1 MFKKTALFLQGGIP
15 KGSSVMRIILVIMA
29 MITSGKKLVMVMVMT
44 GLGWW
49 QNNDDRMIM
58 TMMMARW
65 GYMSAVYHNTDTCW
79 LRRTFSLAARPKI
92 NLCDDDVRTW
102 ERQKYLELIL
112 FDLYLRKTA
121 SWKILTWTGPI
132 SPGVVLV
139 QSSEE
144 IIVQGALGPD
154 WMELPRNVYSPLL
167 PYHSYMDFWYK
178 EYPQTFIKNRNLC
191 SLALCHIIV
200 GPIWTISSKLNPPAK
215 YWCALHQSS
224 Y

>member
-1 MFKKTALFLQGGIP
+1 
-15 KGSSVMRIILVIMA
+15 
-29 MITSGKKLVMVMVMT
+29 MITMM
-44 GLGWW
+44 
-49 QNNDDRMIM
+49 M

-79 LRRTFSLAARPKI
+79 LRRTFGLAARPKI

-102 ERQKYLELIL
+102 ERYKYLELIL

-121 SWKILTWTGPI
+121 SWKILTWTGPK

-154 WMELPRNVYSPLL
+154 WMELPRNVYSPLR
-167 PYHSYMDFWYK
+167 PYHSDIWISD
-178 EYPQTFIKNRNLC
+178 TRNIHKHSSKIGIC
-191 SLALCHIIV
+191 AVSLYA
-200 GPIWTISSKLNPPAK
+200 ISSWVRFGQFPLNWILPPSIDVPCMYILK
-215 YWCALHQSS
+215 YIHYVWEGRENVREIV
-224 Y
+224 

>member
-1 MFKKTALFLQGGIP
+1 MTVAAIFHQ
-15 KGSSVMRIILVIMA
+15 IIMML
-29 MITSGKKLVMVMVMT
+29 TLGFFCEEDNSGYLGDDYEWEEIGDDDGDDRVRMMT
-44 GLGWW
+44 LWGWW
-49 QNNDDRMIM
+49 QDDDDDDDDRMMM

-79 LRRTFSLAARPKI
+79 LRRTFGLAARPKI
-92 NLCDDDVRTW
+92 NLCDEDARTW
-102 ERQKYLELIL
+102 KRQKYLELIL

-132 SPGVVLV
+132 SPRVVLV

-154 WMELPRNVYSPLL
+154 WMELPRNVYSLLL

-178 EYPQTFIKNRNLC
+178 EYLQIFIKNRNVC
-191 SLALCHIIV
+191 RLA
-200 GPIWTISSKLNPPAK
+200 
-215 YWCALHQSS
+215 
-224 Y
+224 